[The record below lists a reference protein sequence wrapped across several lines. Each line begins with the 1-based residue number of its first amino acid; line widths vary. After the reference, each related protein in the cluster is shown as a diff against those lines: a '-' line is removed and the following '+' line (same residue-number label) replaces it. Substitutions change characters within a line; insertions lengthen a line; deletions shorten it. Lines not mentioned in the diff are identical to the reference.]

1 LDWYKVLAIAV
12 KEMHKLRDERIMF
25 ISSGRASS
33 HDEYRHV
40 CGVILGL
47 SLAENTIND
56 LVQKAEYSDE

>member
-1 LDWYKVLAIAV
+1 
-12 KEMHKLRDERIMF
+12 MHRLRDERIMF

-56 LVQKAEYSDE
+56 LVQKAEYADE